1 LSVSFMAALPPDEQ
15 ERVKAEIREIIAT
28 SPELAGKAQVTF
40 PYETLAVA
48 CNTKMYTSAG

>member
-1 LSVSFMAALPPDEQ
+1 MAALPPDQQ
-15 ERVKAEIREIIAT
+15 ERVKAELREVIAT

-48 CNTKMYTSAG
+48 CNKRMYTSGAEMH